1 MLGRLL
7 LLQPHHGQR
16 MTQQTPPTMHLILHI
31 QRLLLHRSRF
41 GMTPYRMG
49 LRPAVGAAAFAFA
62 ISADGGGVIAAIAVD
77 VVDVV
82 AVVVVVVSGG
92 GSRREVIMVGMIAI
106 AIHDMLSRQVVTD
119 IISCVIGGDN
129 VCRHYGGAVV
139 VVVAQGPGEIVDRV
153 GR

>member
-1 MLGRLL
+1 
-7 LLQPHHGQR
+7 
-16 MTQQTPPTMHLILHI
+16 
-31 QRLLLHRSRF
+31 
-41 GMTPYRMG
+41 MG

-106 AIHDMLSRQVVTD
+106 AIHDMLLSRQVVTD

-129 VCRHYGGAVV
+129 VCRHCGGAV